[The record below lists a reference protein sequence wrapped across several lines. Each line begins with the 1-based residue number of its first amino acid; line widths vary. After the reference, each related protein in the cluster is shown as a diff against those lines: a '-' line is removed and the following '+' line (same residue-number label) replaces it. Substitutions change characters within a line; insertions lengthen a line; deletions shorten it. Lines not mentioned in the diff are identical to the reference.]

1 MPIGNPRFA
10 ALEAHC
16 ILFVRLGR
24 MLTMT
29 TTRKRSQFIVR
40 QLQSDN
46 ELEVCLALER
56 GFVTDHVWQMDVRDE
71 HDDINIRFRV
81 VRLPREMR
89 VDYPRDRAELLLSW
103 RTRDCFLVAAVGEVL
118 LGFVNLRVDAD
129 SPRGWIRDL
138 VVNEPF
144 RRRRIGSALLEQ
156 AVYWAASRQI
166 RQLTLEMQTKNYPA
180 IQFARA
186 RGFAFCG
193 YNDRYYANRDIA
205 VFFDRYLA

>member
-1 MPIGNPRFA
+1 
-10 ALEAHC
+10 
-16 ILFVRLGR
+16 

-40 QLQSDN
+40 QLKSDD
-46 ELEVCLALER
+46 ELKVCLALDL
-56 GFVTDHVWQMDVRDE
+56 GFVTDHVWQMDVRE
-71 HDDINIRFRV
+71 ESDDMSIRFRV

-89 VDYPRDRAELLLSW
+89 VEYPRDEVELQRSW
-103 RTRDCFLVAAVGEVL
+103 RTRDCFLVAEADGVV

-129 SPRGWIRDL
+129 GTRGWIRDL
-138 VVNEPF
+138 VVSEPF
-144 RRRRIGSALLEQ
+144 RRRHIGSALLEQ
-156 AVYWAASRQI
+156 ALRWAAMHQI

-193 YNDRYYANRDIA
+193 FNDRYYANQDIA
-205 VFFDRYLA
+205 LFFDRHLS